1 MANSTVETVRLAL
14 ELLRRIPRRRK
25 VTAEQ
30 LREQL
35 AAIGIHRDLRTIRR
49 QLAMLRAYFGV
60 ECDASRP
67 GGYWRPHA
75 VEGLSLAALSEP
87 ESLLLMLAQKQL
99 AAFLPPSVLKALD
112 GFFEQ
117 ARCNLDPF
125 GDAELAKQWLSK
137 VRVIG
142 ETLKL
147 LPPPIAPGVL
157 ETVSEALYAN
167 RWLRTRYKD
176 AKDRVSHKRVMPLG
190 LALQGPRLDL
200 VCRYENGDERSLALQ
215 RMGSV
220 HAEANVF
227 ERPADFD
234 FERFDDDGALT
245 FGDGTRVNLAF
256 SIQRK
261 AGFHLTESKLSTD
274 QTVRADGDRLHI
286 TATVADSL
294 LLDRWLYGY
303 SREMSDVTKE
313 VVVKGKRG
321 RRG

>member
-1 MANSTVETVRLAL
+1 
-14 ELLRRIPRRRK
+14 

-35 AAIGIHRDLRTIRR
+35 ASIGIHRDLRTIRR
-49 QLAMLRAYFGV
+49 QLAMLCLYFGV

-67 GGYWRPHA
+67 GGYWRPRA

-99 AAFLPPSVLKALD
+99 AAFLPPSVTKALD

-125 GDAELAKQWLSK
+125 GDAVLAKQWLSK

-142 ETLKL
+142 ESLKL

-167 RWLRTRYKD
+167 RWLRMRYKD
-176 AKDRVSHKRVMPLG
+176 AEGRVSRKRVMPLG
-190 LALQGPRLDL
+190 LALQGPRLYL
-200 VCRYENGDERSLALQ
+200 VCRYGNGDERSLALH
-215 RMGSV
+215 RMGAV

-234 FERFDDDGALT
+234 FERFDDDGALA
-245 FGDGTRVNLAF
+245 FGDGTRVQLSF

-261 AGFHLTESKLSTD
+261 AGFHLTESKFSHD
-274 QTVRADGDRLHI
+274 QTVRVDGDRLHFR
-286 TATVADSL
+286 ATVADSMIL
-294 LLDRWLYGY
+294 HRWLYGF
-303 SREMSDVTKE
+303 SQEMCDLRKD
-313 VVVKGKRG
+313 VVVEGKRG
-321 RRG
+321 RRE